1 MKHLEGIVKE
11 LETSYQKVVKGWV
24 GLKWNDQNQTASEE
38 EHQKKTTELLEEN
51 KELRKEKN
59 ELEQALR
66 RYEGRIMIQVQ
77 PSNLLRVQ
85 IRK

>member
-1 MKHLEGIVKE
+1 MIRTRL
-11 LETSYQKVVKGWV
+11 Q
-24 GLKWNDQNQTASEE
+24 E

>member
-1 MKHLEGIVKE
+1 MKRNIKRRQL
-11 LETSYQKVVKGWV
+11 
-24 GLKWNDQNQTASEE
+24 
-38 EHQKKTTELLEEN
+38 ELLEEN